1 MRREY
6 YLSQPPAVEV
16 YQVRDGT
23 DIILRKNI
31 KITEKEEENGEK
43 VSVWECDE
51 VQHRTKKTVTLEE
64 VEKNSEYWW
73 NVANGTE
80 NEEMEEENT
89 PTIKERLET
98 LERQQEI
105 TDSALQDLIIS
116 TMALEGGE

>member
-16 YQVRDGT
+16 YQVRNGT

-31 KITEKEEENGEK
+31 EITEKEEENGEK
-43 VSVWECDE
+43 VSAWECDE
-51 VQHRTKKTVTLEE
+51 AQYRTKKTVTLDEA
-64 VEKNSEYWW
+64 EKNSEYWW
-73 NVANGTE
+73 SVANGMEKEETE
-80 NEEMEEENT
+80 ESE
-89 PTIKERLET
+89 PTIKERLEA

-116 TMALEGGE
+116 TMTLEGGE

>member
-6 YLSQPPAVEV
+6 YLSQPPVVEV
-16 YQVRDGT
+16 YQVRNGT

-31 KITEKEEENGEK
+31 VITEKEEENGGK
-43 VSVWECDE
+43 VSAWECDE
-51 VQHRTKKTVTLEE
+51 AQYRTKKTVTLDEA
-64 VEKNSEYWW
+64 EKNSEYWW
-73 NVANGTE
+73 SVANGMDKEETE
-80 NEEMEEENT
+80 ESE
-89 PTIKERLET
+89 PTIKERLEA

>member
-6 YLSQPPAVEV
+6 YLSQPPVVEV
-16 YQVRDGT
+16 YQVRNGT

-31 KITEKEEENGEK
+31 EITEKEEENGEK
-43 VSVWECDE
+43 VSAWECDE
-51 VQHRTKKTVTLEE
+51 AQYRTKKTVTLDEA
-64 VEKNSEYWW
+64 EKNSEYWW
-73 NVANGTE
+73 NVANGME
-80 NEEMEEENT
+80 KEEAEESE
-89 PTIKERLET
+89 PTIKERLEA

>member
-16 YQVRDGT
+16 YQVRNGT

-31 KITEKEEENGEK
+31 EITEKEEENREK
-43 VSVWECDE
+43 VSAWECDE
-51 VQHRTKKTVTLEE
+51 AQYRTKKTVTLDEA
-64 VEKNSEYWW
+64 EKNSEYWW
-73 NVANGTE
+73 SVANGMEKEETE
-80 NEEMEEENT
+80 ERE
-89 PTIKERLET
+89 PTIKERLEA